1 MKLNCHAFFPKCCQK
16 GCCRPN
22 KQQRILAKS
31 YAYVLKE
38 ASISH
43 IIQQLRVLN
52 AASKEMRTKE
62 KWNELSQKYSMVAF
76 SDINSENEVAD
87 DHIFE
92 KATPDGESA
101 SPKRGAGDPNSKKFG
116 AENTKK

>member
-1 MKLNCHAFFPKCCQK
+1 MKLNCHAFFPRCCQK

-62 KWNELSQKYSMVAF
+62 EWNELSQKYSMVAF
-76 SDINSENEVAD
+76 SDINSDNEVAD

-92 KATPDGESA
+92 NATPDGESV
-101 SPKRGAGDPNSKKFG
+101 SPRRGAGDPN
-116 AENTKK
+116 